1 MNTACIE
8 RLRELAESI
17 TALSLSHLQPA
28 TRAKLHRND
37 LSVNAYPTEFGGLV
51 YVGSPPHRIPVETD
65 LALIAGLSARAGIEW
80 LFFDSEGPVIDGLPM
95 FASQD
100 SLPDADQS
108 GDH

>member
-1 MNTACIE
+1 MNTACID

-51 YVGSPPHRIPVETD
+51 YVGSPPHRTPIETD
-65 LALIAGLSARAGIEW
+65 LAFIVEVSARAGIEW
-80 LFFDSEGPVIDGLPM
+80 LFFDAEGPTIAGLPV
-95 FASQD
+95 FDVEQ
-100 SLPDADQS
+100 PPP
-108 GDH
+108 